1 MAGLRR
7 RGTGAGAGALVIVAI
22 TGALAVANSSLTV
35 PSGESKTGSKPCERG
50 ELATGGGFTSSATTR
65 WDVLALQ
72 PQGRRWA
79 TTLLNQGG
87 ADQQAKVNAV
97 CSNASRYRLKSKEVT
112 EPIAPFA
119 GLTKE
124 LDVKCP
130 SGTTAAGGGFGPTE
144 SPSSTIAPL
153 DSAPL
158 NDRKWHTR
166 VYTTGGSSGGDATF
180 RAYVVCD
187 RKGAD
192 YSVRSLSFT
201 EDPPRA
207 MRGTEVP
214 FDESVACGNRQR
226 LTSGGFASDDLNVY
240 YRRMQAAGNGWRLA
254 GGTYTSI
261 PITVYAVCQ
270 K

>member
-1 MAGLRR
+1 MAD
-7 RGTGAGAGALVIVAI
+7 
-22 TGALAVANSSLTV
+22 SSITV
-35 PSGESKTGSKPCERG
+35 PIGESKTGSKPCEKG
-50 ELATGGGFTSSATTR
+50 ELATGGGFTSNDATR

-72 PQGRRWA
+72 PQSRRWA
-79 TTLLNQGG
+79 TTLINHGG
-87 ADQQAKVNAV
+87 SNQQAKVNAV
-97 CSNASRYRLKSKEVT
+97 CSRASRYLLKSKKVT
-112 EPIAPFA
+112 ETISPFA
-119 GLTKE
+119 GLYKE

-130 SGTTAAGGGFGPTE
+130 AGTTAAGGGFGPTD
-144 SPSSTIAPL
+144 SPSETISVL

-166 VYTTGGSSGGDATF
+166 VYTTGGSTGGDGTF
-180 RAYVVCD
+180 RAHVVCD
-187 RKGAD
+187 RKGAG
-192 YSVRSLSFT
+192 YAVRSLSFT

-226 LTSGGFASDDLNVY
+226 LTSGGFASDDLNIY
-240 YRRMQAAGNGWRLA
+240 YRRMQTTGNGWRLA